1 MRQSFA
7 VAVSALALAGS
18 ASVLARQAAPAQ
30 QPPPQQRGPGAQ
42 GVPALP
48 NGDCP
53 AGHTLVRVGRCQAP
67 EVPAPSIL
75 DYRPKSTLVVAE
87 HLVPKAKYP
96 VVDIHSHEDATA
108 ARMPQLIADMDALNL
123 RVLNNL
129 SGGSGAALKAK
140 VDTIR
145 NSPYKDR
152 FTVFANP
159 DFRGVAP
166 GWGAKAAAQLEE
178 DVRNG
183 AIGLKIFKNLGMTAT
198 KADGTRIAV
207 DDPEL
212 DPLWA
217 AAGRLNIPVL
227 IHVGEP
233 PSFFLPPDFT
243 NERWLELALF
253 PSRRNYGADKIKF
266 EQLIA
271 ERDRMF
277 AKHPK
282 TRFIAAHFGYHG
294 HDLKTAAA
302 LLDRLPNVY
311 LEVAAVLYDFGRQ
324 PRTAAAF
331 FTKYQDRVMFGKD
344 SYAPSEYP
352 YYWRVFETADEYFEY
367 YRDYHASWKLYGMD
381 LSDAVLR
388 KLYYQTA
395 LKVTPGLPQTGWQ
408 GR

>member
-1 MRQSFA
+1 MRQHIIVLGAAALVVSTA
-7 VAVSALALAGS
+7 VLAGQG
-18 ASVLARQAAPAQ
+18 RGQ
-30 QPPPQQRGPGAQ
+30 GPG
-42 GVPALP
+42 VPPLP
-48 NGDCP
+48 NGECP
-53 AGHTLVRVGRCQAP
+53 PGHTLVRIGRCQAP
-67 EVPAPSIL
+67 EQPPPSIL
-75 DYRPKSTLVVAE
+75 DYRPTSTLVVDE
-87 HLVPKAKYP
+87 HMVPKAKFP
-96 VVDIHSHEDATA
+96 VVDIHSHQTATVEN
-108 ARMPQLIADMDALNL
+108 MPQLIAQMDALNL

-129 SGGSGAALKAK
+129 SGGSGAQLKARA
-140 VDTIR
+140 DAIR
-145 NSPYKDR
+145 SSPYADR
-152 FTVFANP
+152 FTVFANT

-198 KADGTRIAV
+198 KADGSRIAV
-207 DDPEL
+207 DDTEL

-233 PSFFLPPDFT
+233 PQFFEAPDFT

-253 PSRRNYGADKIKF
+253 PSRRNYDPSKVKF

-302 LLDRLPNVY
+302 LLDRLPNVS

-344 SYAPSEYP
+344 TYAPAEYP
-352 YYWRVFETADEYFEY
+352 YYWRVFETRDEYFDY
-367 YRDYHASWKLYGMD
+367 YRDYHAFWKLYGMG
-381 LSDAVLR
+381 LSDEVLR
-388 KLYYQTA
+388 KLYYGTA
-395 LKVTPGLPQTGWQ
+395 LAVTPGLPRGGWA
-408 GR
+408 R

>member
-1 MRQSFA
+1 MRHSFA
-7 VAVSALALAGS
+7 LVLSAAALAGFTVVV
-18 ASVLARQAAPAQ
+18 AGQGRGQGPGV
-30 QPPPQQRGPGAQ
+30 PPQADGQ
-42 GVPALP
+42 
-48 NGDCP
+48 CP
-53 AGHTLVRVGRCQAP
+53 PGHTLVRIGRCQAP
-67 EVPAPSIL
+67 EVPPPSII
-75 DYRPKSTLVVAE
+75 DYRPKSTLVVDE
-87 HLVPKAKYP
+87 HLVPKAKHP
-96 VVDIHSHEDATA
+96 VVDIHSHQNVTA
-108 ARMPQLIADMDALNL
+108 GNMAQLIAEMDALNL

-129 SGGSGAALKAK
+129 SGGSGAELKAR
-140 VDTIR
+140 VDVIR
-145 NSPYKDR
+145 ASAHKDR
-152 FTVFANP
+152 FTVFANL
-159 DFRGVAP
+159 DFRNYAP
-166 GWGAKAAAQLEE
+166 GWGAKAAAQLEA

-198 KADGTRIAV
+198 RADGTRIPV

-212 DPLWA
+212 DPVWA

-233 PSFFLPPDFT
+233 PQFFEPPDFT

-253 PSRRNYGADKIKF
+253 PSRRNYDPSKVKF
-266 EQLIA
+266 DQLIA

-302 LLDRLPNVY
+302 LLERLPNVY

-331 FTKYQDRVMFGKD
+331 FTKYQDRVLFGKD
-344 SYAPSEYP
+344 TYAPPEYP
-352 YYWRVFETADEYFEY
+352 YYWRVFETADEYFDY
-367 YRDYHASWKLYGMD
+367 YRDYHAFWKLYGMD

-388 KLYYQTA
+388 KLYYANA
-395 LKVTPGLPQTGWQ
+395 LKIAPGLPQSGWP
-408 GR
+408 RP

>member
-7 VAVSALALAGS
+7 IVIAAG
-18 ASVLARQAAPAQ
+18 VLAVTALSG
-30 QPPPQQRGPGAQ
+30 QQRPPAA
-42 GVPALP
+42 GVPPLP

-53 AGHTLVRVGRCQAP
+53 PGHTLVRVGRCQAP
-67 EVPAPSIL
+67 EVPPPSIL
-75 DYRPKSTLVVAE
+75 DYRPKSTLVVDE
-87 HLVPKAKYP
+87 HVVPKAKYP
-96 VVDIHSHEDATA
+96 VVDIHSHQNA
-108 ARMPQLIADMDALNL
+108 APANMPQLIAEMDALNL

-129 SGGSGAALKAK
+129 SGGSGPELKAR
-140 VDTIR
+140 VDAIR
-145 NSPYKDR
+145 GSPYRDR
-152 FTVFANP
+152 FTVFANL
-159 DFRGVAP
+159 DFRNYGP
-166 GWGAKAAAQLEE
+166 GWGRNAAAQLET

-198 KADGTRIAV
+198 KADGTRIPV

-212 DPLWA
+212 DPVWA

-233 PSFFLPPDFT
+233 PQFFEPPDLT

-253 PSRRNYGADKIKF
+253 PSRRNYDPSKVKF
-266 EQLIA
+266 AQLIA

-302 LLDRLPNVY
+302 LLEKLPNVY

-324 PRTAAAF
+324 PRAAAAF

-344 SYAPSEYP
+344 AYAPSEYP
-352 YYWRVFETADEYFEY
+352 YYWRVFETADEYFDY
-367 YRDYHASWKLYGMD
+367 YRDYHAFWKLYGMD
-381 LSDAVLR
+381 LSDQVLR
-388 KLYYQTA
+388 KLYYGTA
-395 LKVTPGLPQTGWQ
+395 LKVTPGLPQTGWP
-408 GR
+408 R

>member
-1 MRQSFA
+1 MRFRFA
-7 VAVSALALAGS
+7 ALGAFVLS
-18 ASVLARQAAPAQ
+18 LSVVW
-30 QPPPQQRGPGAQ
+30 AQ
-42 GVPALP
+42 GRQGGVPTQA
-48 NGDCP
+48 NGECP
-53 AGHTLVRVGRCQAP
+53 PGHTLIRVGRCQAP
-67 EVPAPSIL
+67 EVAPPSIL
-75 DYRPKSTLVVAE
+75 DYRPKSTLVADE

-96 VVDIHSHEDATA
+96 VVDIHSHQNVTA
-108 ARMPQLIADMDALNL
+108 QNMAQLIQEMDALNL

-129 SGGSGAALKAK
+129 SGGSGAELKAR
-140 VDTIR
+140 VDVIR
-145 NSPYKDR
+145 ASAHKNR
-152 FTVFANP
+152 FTVFANL
-159 DFRGVAP
+159 DFRGYAP
-166 GWGAKAAAQLEE
+166 GWGPKAAAQLEE

-212 DPLWA
+212 DPVWA

-233 PSFFLPPDFT
+233 PQFFEPPDFT

-253 PSRRNYGADKIKF
+253 PSRRNYDPSKVKF
-266 EQLIA
+266 AQLIA

-302 LLDRLPNVY
+302 LLDKLPNVF

-324 PRTAAAF
+324 PRAAAAF

-344 SYAPSEYP
+344 TYAPSEYP
-352 YYWRVFETADEYFEY
+352 YYWRVFETAAEYFDY
-367 YRDYHASWKLYGMD
+367 YRDYHAFWKLYGMD
-381 LSDAVLR
+381 LTDAVL
-388 KLYYQTA
+388 KKVYYQTA
-395 LKVTPGLPQTGWQ
+395 LKVAPGLPQTGWP
-408 GR
+408 R

>member
-1 MRQSFA
+1 MRQSVIVCLSA
-7 VAVSALALAGS
+7 AALAFS
-18 ASVLARQAAPAQ
+18 TPVLDGQG
-30 QPPPQQRGPGAQ
+30 RGQNQ
-42 GVPALP
+42 GVPPLP
-48 NGDCP
+48 NGECP
-53 AGHTLVRVGRCQAP
+53 PGHTLVRIGRCQAP
-67 EVPAPSIL
+67 EVAPPSII
-75 DYRPKSTLVVAE
+75 DYRPKSTLIVDE
-87 HLVPKAKYP
+87 HLVPKAKFP
-96 VVDIHSHEDATA
+96 VVDIHSHQTATA
-108 ARMPQLIADMDALNL
+108 ENIPQLITEMDALNL

-129 SGGSGAALKAK
+129 SGGSGASLKAK

-145 NSPYKDR
+145 NSPHKDR

-159 DFRGVAP
+159 DFSGVAP
-166 GWGAKAAAQLEE
+166 GWGLKAAAQLEE

-198 KADGTRIAV
+198 RADGSRLQV

-233 PSFFLPPDFT
+233 PQFFEPPDFT

-253 PSRRNYGADKIKF
+253 PSRRNYDPSKVKF

-294 HDLKTAAA
+294 HDLNTAAA
-302 LLDRLPNVY
+302 LLEKLPNVY

-344 SYAPSEYP
+344 TYAPAEYP
-352 YYWRVFETADEYFEY
+352 YYWRVFETGDEYFDY
-367 YRDYHASWKLYGMD
+367 YRDYHAFWKLYGMN

-388 KLYYQTA
+388 KLYYGTA
-395 LKVTPGLPQTGWQ
+395 LAVTPGLPRNGFP
-408 GR
+408 R

>member
-1 MRQSFA
+1 MRQHIFVLGA
-7 VAVSALALAGS
+7 AALVLS
-18 ASVLARQAAPAQ
+18 TSVLAGQGRGQGSGV
-30 QPPPQQRGPGAQ
+30 PPQA
-42 GVPALP
+42 
-48 NGDCP
+48 NGECP
-53 AGHTLVRVGRCQAP
+53 PGHTLVRIGRCQAP
-67 EVPAPSIL
+67 EVPPPSIL
-75 DYRPKSTLVVAE
+75 DYRPTSTLVVDE
-87 HLVPKAKYP
+87 HMVPKAKYP
-96 VVDIHSHEDATA
+96 VVDIHSHQRATPENMA
-108 ARMPQLIADMDALNL
+108 QLVEQMDALNL

-129 SGGSGAALKAK
+129 SGGSGAQLKAN
-140 VDTIR
+140 VEAIR
-145 NSPYKDR
+145 ASPYKDR

-198 KADGTRIAV
+198 RADGSRLAV

-217 AAGRLNIPVL
+217 AAGRLDVPVL

-233 PSFFLPPDFT
+233 PQFFEPPDYT

-253 PSRRNYGADKIKF
+253 PSRRNYDPSKVKF

-302 LLDRLPNVY
+302 LLERLPNVY

-331 FTKYQDRVMFGKD
+331 FTKYQDRVLFGKD
-344 SYAPSEYP
+344 TYAPAEYP
-352 YYWRVFETADEYFEY
+352 YYWRVFETADEYFDY
-367 YRDYHASWKLYGMD
+367 YRDYHAFWKLYGMD

-388 KLYYQTA
+388 KLYYGTA
-395 LKVTPGLPQTGWQ
+395 LKVAPGLPQTGWPS
-408 GR
+408 GTR

>member
-1 MRQSFA
+1 MRFSFA
-7 VAVSALALAGS
+7 IVAAAFAVSASFVSG
-18 ASVLARQAAPAQ
+18 Q
-30 QPPPQQRGPGAQ
+30 QPPPQQRGPGGMAQ

-48 NGDCP
+48 GGECP
-53 AGHTLVRVGRCQAP
+53 PGHTLVRVGRCQAP
-67 EVPAPSIL
+67 EVPPPSIL
-75 DYRPKSTLVVAE
+75 DYRPKSTLVVEA
-87 HLVPKAKYP
+87 HAVPRAKYP
-96 VVDIHSHEDATA
+96 VVDIHSHQTATA
-108 ARMPQLIADMDALNL
+108 ENMAGLIAEMDALNL

-140 VDTIR
+140 TDAIR
-145 NSPYKDR
+145 NSPYADR
-152 FTVFANP
+152 FTVFANL
-159 DFRGVAP
+159 DFRNYAA

-183 AIGLKIFKNLGMTAT
+183 AVGLKIFKNLGMTAT
-198 KADGTRIAV
+198 KADGSRIPV
-207 DDPEL
+207 DDAEL
-212 DPLWA
+212 DPVWA

-233 PSFFLPPDFT
+233 PQFFEPPDFT

-253 PSRRNYGADKIKF
+253 PSRRNYDPSKVKF
-266 EQLIA
+266 AQLVA

-294 HDLKTAAA
+294 HDLKTAGA

-324 PRTAAAF
+324 PRAAAAF

-344 SYAPSEYP
+344 TYAPSEYP
-352 YYWRVFETADEYFEY
+352 YYWRVFETADEYFDY
-367 YRDYHASWKLYGMD
+367 YRDYHAFWKLYGMALPD
-381 LSDAVLR
+381 QVLR
-388 KLYYQTA
+388 KLYYGTA
-395 LKVTPGLPQTGWQ
+395 LAVTPGLPARGFA
-408 GR
+408 R

>member
-1 MRQSFA
+1 MRQTIA
-7 VAVSALALAGS
+7 LLVSAAALTAS
-18 ASVLARQAAPAQ
+18 ASVFARQQTAPPP
-30 QPPPQQRGPGAQ
+30 PPPQQRGPGMPQ
-42 GVPALP
+42 GVAPLP
-48 NGDCP
+48 DGQCP
-53 AGHTLVRVGRCQAP
+53 PGHTLVRVGRCQAP
-67 EVPAPSIL
+67 EVAPPSIL

-87 HLVPKAKYP
+87 HAVPKAKYP
-96 VVDIHSHEDATA
+96 VVDIHSHQTATA
-108 ARMPQLIADMDALNL
+108 DNMPQLIKEMDALNL

-129 SGGSGAALKAK
+129 SGGSGAPLKEK
-140 VDTIR
+140 VDAIR
-145 NSPYKDR
+145 ASAYKDR
-152 FTVFANP
+152 FTVFANV

-166 GWGAKAAAQLEE
+166 GWGAKAAAQLED

-198 KADGTRIAV
+198 KADGTRIPV

-212 DPLWA
+212 DPVWA

-233 PSFFLPPDFT
+233 PQFFEPPDFT

-253 PSRRNYGADKIKF
+253 PSRRNYDPSKVKF

-277 AKHPK
+277 AKHPA

-294 HDLKTAAA
+294 HDLTTAAA

-344 SYAPSEYP
+344 TYAPLEYP
-352 YYWRVFETADEYFEY
+352 YYWRVFETGDEYFDY
-367 YRDYHASWKLYGMD
+367 YRDYHAFWKLYGMD
-381 LSDAVLR
+381 LPDAVLR
-388 KLYYQTA
+388 KLYYGTA
-395 LKVTPGLPQTGWQ
+395 LAVTPGLPRDGWP
-408 GR
+408 R